1 MFHYIFYYVSSHGI
15 LCSWSGCKDKYLV
28 FEFEDNYLAV
38 LEREAAMAASSR
50 ILKDYGIPSERSD
63 DLLQPYVD
71 SVGDNQALDLDF
83 GDSPVTNLEIGIDG
97 LLWA

>member
-1 MFHYIFYYVSSHGI
+1 
-15 LCSWSGCKDKYLV
+15 
-28 FEFEDNYLAV
+28 
-38 LEREAAMAASSR
+38 MAASSR